1 MASQTLSHFKPLGS
15 PTPPPPSGEVLT
27 ESQWKTLM
35 AIGDTFIP
43 SIERSSDPSITKLS
57 VPQNEYTVAV
67 NSLEEVLVSKQ
78 EGGKIQT
85 YLEENASSTPGFK
98 EALHRILGENLQED
112 ARKVIRAILSALE

>member
-1 MASQTLSHFKPLGS
+1 
-15 PTPPPPSGEVLT
+15 
-27 ESQWKTLM
+27 M
-35 AIGDTFIP
+35 AIGDTIIP

-67 NSLEEVLVSKQ
+67 NSLEEVRASNPE
-78 EGGKIQT
+78 EGIIQI

-98 EALHRILGENLQED
+98 EALHRILGENSQED

>member
-1 MASQTLSHFKPLGS
+1 
-15 PTPPPPSGEVLT
+15 
-27 ESQWKTLM
+27 M

-43 SIERSSDPSITKLS
+43 SIERSSYSDPSITKLF

-67 NSLEEVLVSKQ
+67 NSLEEALVSNP
-78 EGGKIQT
+78 EGGIIQT

-98 EALHRILGENLQED
+98 EALHRFLGENLQDD

>member
-1 MASQTLSHFKPLGS
+1 
-15 PTPPPPSGEVLT
+15 
-27 ESQWKTLM
+27 M
-35 AIGDTFIP
+35 AIGDTIIP

-67 NSLEEVLVSKQ
+67 NSLEEVRASNPE
-78 EGGKIQT
+78 EGIIQI

-98 EALHRILGENLQED
+98 EALLRILGENSQED